1 MRYKIGGENR
11 VTKNW
16 LNGGGKE
23 KRKRKIRTEKDA
35 KLAASIRWIDHLYS
49 AGGIASALHSNEAP
63 ENNNAVVSR
72 SGPTELIVGGS
83 AWKLNLLYRFSID
96 VLSVEIKR
104 KVLLTGFARTRNP
117 GWSRFNFF
125 DAIAREISRDRDVN
139 ATLWTRYFINFV
151 NLWLG
156 YKVYSH
162 LVVNRFG

>member
-11 VTKNW
+11 LTKNW

-35 KLAASIRWIDHLYS
+35 ELAASIRWIDHLYS

-96 VLSVEIKR
+96 VLGVEIKR
-104 KVLLTGFARTRNP
+104 KVLLTANSKS
-117 GWSRFNFF
+117 WRFNFF

-139 ATLWTRYFINFV
+139 ATLWTTYFINFV

>member
-1 MRYKIGGENR
+1 MKLCLRAMRYKIGGENR

-35 KLAASIRWIDHLYS
+35 ELAASIRWIDHLYS

-83 AWKLNLLYRFSID
+83 AWKLNLLYRFSIN

-117 GWSRFNFF
+117 GDLTFLTLSHAKYL
-125 DAIAREISRDRDVN
+125 AIAMLMRLCGRDI
-139 ATLWTRYFINFV
+139 L
-151 NLWLG
+151 
-156 YKVYSH
+156 
-162 LVVNRFG
+162 

>member
-11 VTKNW
+11 LTKNW

-35 KLAASIRWIDHLYS
+35 ELAASIRWIDHLYS

-96 VLSVEIKR
+96 VLGVEIKR
-104 KVLLTGFARTRNP
+104 KVLLTANSKS
-117 GWSRFNFF
+117 WRFNFF

-139 ATLWTRYFINFV
+139 ATLWTRYFIEFV

>member
-1 MRYKIGGENR
+1 MKLCLRAMRYKIGGENR
-11 VTKNW
+11 LTKNW

-35 KLAASIRWIDHLYS
+35 ELAASIRWIDHLYS

-117 GWSRFNFF
+117 LTFLTLSHAKYL
-125 DAIAREISRDRDVN
+125 AIAMLMRLCGQD
-139 ATLWTRYFINFV
+139 TL
-151 NLWLG
+151 
-156 YKVYSH
+156 
-162 LVVNRFG
+162 